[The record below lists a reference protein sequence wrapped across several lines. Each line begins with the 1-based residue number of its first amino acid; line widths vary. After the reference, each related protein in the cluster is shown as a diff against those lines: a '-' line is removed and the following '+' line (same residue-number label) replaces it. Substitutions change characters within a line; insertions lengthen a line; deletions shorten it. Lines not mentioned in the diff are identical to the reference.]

1 MTQPIFAHAPS
12 IWPVD
17 APRALLIGRVWVPG
31 TGPVV
36 VRVQQEA
43 IAEVVL
49 QGLVETAHH
58 LQFRVHQ

>member
-1 MTQPIFAHAPS
+1 MAVLVIFHQT
-12 IWPVD
+12 VMD
-17 APRALLIGRVWVPG
+17 QRLLVVA
-31 TGPVV
+31 VV